1 MSGRAH
7 REGPSKA
14 NVALGRYGEDLAA
27 RHLRDAGLI
36 VIERNWRSRNGE
48 VDIVAL
54 DGDILVI
61 CEVKTRTNERFGGPV
76 AAITS
81 TKLSRLR
88 CLAGEWIAAHPQP
101 VSGIRIDV
109 VAIMRPPKG
118 AAQINHLVGVQ

>member
-1 MSGRAH
+1 MDENGNTVRS
-7 REGPSKA
+7 SKA
-14 NVALGRYGEDLAA
+14 NVALGRYGEDVAA
-27 RHLRDAGLI
+27 RYLRGAGLL
-36 VIERNWRSRNGE
+36 VIDRNWRSRSGE

-61 CEVKTRTNERFGGPV
+61 CEVKTRSNHRFGGPV

-88 CLAGEWIAAHPQP
+88 RLAGEWIAAHPQP

-109 VAIMRPPKG
+109 VAVMRPSSG
-118 AAQINHLVGVQ
+118 AAHVTHLVGVQ

>member
-88 CLAGEWIAAHPQP
+88 RLAGEWIAAHPQP